1 MHEEMYKE
9 GLRGGG
15 VKKLTSKKSN
25 GEQHQ
30 VIQTRHRKQNLQ
42 HFRPHIR
49 EK

>member
-1 MHEEMYKE
+1 MHEKMDKE

-30 VIQTRHRKQNLQ
+30 VIQADNMQQNSQ
-42 HFRPHIR
+42 HFQSHTR